1 MPTLYNRIQGRNLD
15 RLAALSDGIFAVAMT
30 LLVLDLH
37 LPTAAQVHGERELL
51 AALAAL
57 GPQWITYGMSFLTLG
72 IFWAGQQTQLN
83 HFAEGTRDLTW
94 IHLGFLFAV
103 TLLPLSTRL
112 LAEFFAY
119 RAALGIYWLNILVL
133 GAMLFWS
140 WSYATRA
147 NLVKADTPEEV
158 KGSICRRI
166 VIAQSLYAAGAAL
179 CFIHTWLS
187 IAAIVLVQL
196 NYALA
201 PRLWGRKQA
210 LSGFRAGYQRTTPRL
225 VSGFFLYGRGA
236 CLPVEGRMETAGLN
250 ALAMMRLGSF
260 RLMHSGARDG
270 LGFLLI
276 GLVAIGVAVWVVA
289 RAERKE
295 PAKN

>member
-15 RLAALSDGIFAVAMT
+15 RLAALSDGIFAFAMT

-37 LPTAAQVHGERELL
+37 LPTAAQVHGEGELL
-51 AALAAL
+51 RALAAL

-83 HFAEGTRDLTW
+83 HLAEGTRDLTW

-112 LAEFFAY
+112 LTEFFDY
-119 RAALGIYWLNILVL
+119 RTALGIYWLNIFVL

-147 NLVKADTPEEV
+147 SLVKADTPEEV
-158 KGSICRRI
+158 RNSICRRI

-179 CFIHTWLS
+179 CFIHIWLS
-187 IAAIVLVQL
+187 IGAIVLVQL

-201 PRLWGRKQA
+201 PRLWGRKR
-210 LSGFRAGYQRTTPRL
+210 S
-225 VSGFFLYGRGA
+225 
-236 CLPVEGRMETAGLN
+236 
-250 ALAMMRLGSF
+250 
-260 RLMHSGARDG
+260 
-270 LGFLLI
+270 
-276 GLVAIGVAVWVVA
+276 
-289 RAERKE
+289 
-295 PAKN
+295 

>member
-15 RLAALSDGIFAVAMT
+15 RLAALSDGIFAFAMT

-37 LPTAAQVHGERELL
+37 LPTAAQVHGEGELL
-51 AALAAL
+51 RALAAL
-57 GPQWITYGMSFLTLG
+57 GPQWITYSMSFLTLG

-83 HFAEGTRDLTW
+83 HLAEGTRDLTW

-112 LAEFFAY
+112 LTEFFDY
-119 RAALGIYWLNILVL
+119 RTALGIYWLNIFVL

-147 NLVKADTPEEV
+147 SLVKADTPEEV
-158 KGSICRRI
+158 RNSICRRI

-179 CFIHTWLS
+179 CFIHVWLS
-187 IAAIVLVQL
+187 IGAIVLVQL

-201 PRLWGRKQA
+201 PRLWGRK
-210 LSGFRAGYQRTTPRL
+210 
-225 VSGFFLYGRGA
+225 RG
-236 CLPVEGRMETAGLN
+236 
-250 ALAMMRLGSF
+250 
-260 RLMHSGARDG
+260 
-270 LGFLLI
+270 
-276 GLVAIGVAVWVVA
+276 
-289 RAERKE
+289 
-295 PAKN
+295 